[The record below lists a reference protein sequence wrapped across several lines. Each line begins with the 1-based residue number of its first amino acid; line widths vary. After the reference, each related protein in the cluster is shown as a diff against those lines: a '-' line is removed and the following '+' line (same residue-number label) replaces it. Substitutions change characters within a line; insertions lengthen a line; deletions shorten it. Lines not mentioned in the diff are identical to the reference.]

1 MSKFKVINNE
11 TFEKLL
17 EFYKYFDSKIKPYW
31 INIYLYGSLSYLYYS
46 WDENIVVWDI
56 DLITKEENYSK
67 IIELF
72 KDEKEITCELTDHN
86 SVRLFKDWAK
96 LSIHSL
102 ELATKIA
109 DFTKNIENIEINWVI
124 FKSLWFSDII
134 KFYKKWSDYENPRK
148 IWYKNKFNNLLEKY
162 YESNYTFF
170 ILKPSSLSRKSDNWK
185 LIYQEIEDY
194 IIENW
199 FTIEDKREVI
209 LLWDDIE
216 YLYRDEYEKLWKILG
231 QDDINKAIEI
241 NKKLYT
247 NQKVII
253 LIVKWNDAINKADY
267 LKWNSYWPM
276 KCREDSIRYIFRD
289 KQFDDFDFPIGKIV
303 DVPCDNIVHCPKDF
317 YEFSKVLVK
326 WFL

>member
-11 TFEKLL
+11 LFEKLL
-17 EFYKYFDSKIKPYW
+17 DFYSYFDSKIEPYW
-31 INIYLYGSLSYLYYS
+31 INIYLYGSLSYLYFS
-46 WDENIVVWDI
+46 WDENIVVSDI
-56 DLITKEENYSK
+56 DLITSEDNFSK

-72 KDEKEITCELTDHN
+72 KDEKDIVCELTDYN
-86 SVRLFKDWAK
+86 SVRLFRDWAK

-109 DFTKNIENIEINWVI
+109 DFTQNIENIEINWVL

-148 IWYKNKFNNLLEKY
+148 VWYKDKFNNLLQKY
-162 YESNYTFF
+162 YDSNYTFF

-194 IIENW
+194 IIKNW
-199 FTIEDKREVI
+199 FSIEDKRELV
-209 LLWDDIE
+209 LSWDDIE
-216 YLYRDEYEKLWKILG
+216 YLYRDEYEKLWKILW
-231 QDDINKAIEI
+231 QDDIDKAIEI
-241 NKKLYT
+241 NKKLYI

-253 LIVKWNDAINKADY
+253 LIVKWNDAINRADY
-267 LKWNSYWPM
+267 IKWNSYWPV

-289 KQFDDFDFPIGKIV
+289 KQHDNFDFPIGKIV

-317 YEFSKVLVK
+317 FEFSKVLVK